1 MKLKC
6 KNTARL
12 AVTAG
17 LCASMALAGL
27 PLDAIAEE
35 LVPASESSIST
46 TDADIVSIEPATV
59 SAERP
64 ATEESVTYDGYVVD
78 EQGNVEISNAS
89 GLKHLAEVVN
99 GGDSLQGKTVRLASD
114 IDLNNEAWEPI
125 GNAEA
130 HSFNGVFDGAGHVI
144 SNLLVEGA
152 VNTSASN
159 ACHGLFGR
167 TANGEIKNLTVTN
180 ARVTGGLGVGAI
192 VGRPYTSKMTN
203 LTLTGDVQVSGYAYV
218 GGMLGRNAYADLTDL
233 KVDVKP
239 GSRVEAQSKDSMTYV
254 GGVVGFMGEG
264 GIKVTNATS
273 NISVYGSTAGIGG
286 ISGNIHYGNTFTG
299 CSVSGGAEVKMTAA
313 NPKYHPFDTMQI
325 GGIAGL
331 WVNSNNADCHI
342 SDCSF
347 DGSLSATSRTGED
360 YTSVIAGNDI
370 AGGLWQTGEKGSGS
384 LTIVDGD
391 ATTVVPGGV
400 KEAQDV
406 FSNITDGSTIKLSC
420 DVTANVVIPEG
431 VSVTIDLN
439 GFTLSG
445 GTVSGKPAITNNGTV
460 VIRDSSAA
468 STGRVIR
475 EDNGAPSYYVIDNEG
490 TMTIESGTIY
500 NNAGDYKVGSSLICN
515 GGKKTAVLNI
525 KGGTLEQE
533 KFIVVKNDDYGTLHM
548 TGGVIKTSAGKEID
562 GKVYT
567 PSGVQN
573 WGQATL
579 TGGVVNG
586 AIWTSSWSD
595 DLAAPKTVISGDF
608 ELNGDVIVKRAEGYP
623 GGAAPEVS
631 IEGGSLNV
639 TEWNIQEDDAEI
651 KVSGGT
657 FEGEPP
663 ADEYIVPGSGLQKDE
678 NGNYVTVGA
687 KLVFTEA
694 VQDGVFSYD
703 VKGDAKPITET
714 DLLKLV
720 GMNVEDSGYTV
731 SVDDANLAELNKA
744 IGANDTSKTFTFKFT
759 VKKDGASDSKV
770 EPLVLTV
777 KLVDTAAPDPVQEI
791 TVTFDDG
798 IGGKTQVAVKPGEL
812 LAEPEAP
819 AKDGWRFVGWFK
831 AKAADGTLSE
841 QWDFAEDVATE
852 DMTLYGGW
860 VKADEPGKPADPEK
874 KPTNALP
881 QTGDDS
887 MLPIAVAGIAG
898 AAAVAAGVVVTKRR
912 KAK

>member
-6 KNTARL
+6 KNAARL

-17 LCASMALAGL
+17 LCASMALTGL
-27 PLDAIAEE
+27 PFDAIAEE
-35 LVPASESSIST
+35 LVPASESSISA
-46 TDADIVSIEPATV
+46 TDAAVVSTEPAAV

-64 ATEESVTYDGYVVD
+64 AAEESTTYDGYTVD
-78 EQGNVEISNAS
+78 KQGNVEISNAS

-125 GNAEA
+125 GNTEA
-130 HSFNGVFDGAGHVI
+130 RSFNGVFDGAGHVI

-159 ACHGLFGR
+159 AYHGLFGC

-203 LTLTGDVQVSGYAYV
+203 LTLAGDVQVSGYAYV
-218 GGMLGRNAYADLTDL
+218 GGMLGRNAYADLTNL

-239 GSRVEAQSKDSMTYV
+239 GSRVDAQSKDSMTYV

-273 NISVYGSTAGIGG
+273 NINVYGSTAGIGG
-286 ISGNIHYGNTFTG
+286 ISGNIHYGNTFTD
-299 CSVSGGAEVKMTAA
+299 CSVSGDAKVKMTAA
-313 NPKYHPFDTMQI
+313 NPEYHPFDTMQI

-331 WVNSNNADCHI
+331 WVNSNDADCRI
-342 SDCSF
+342 SGCSF

-360 YTSVIAGNDI
+360 YTSFIAGNDI
-370 AGGLWQTGEKGSGS
+370 AGGLWQSGENGSGS
-384 LTIVDGD
+384 LTIVDGN
-391 ATTVVPGGV
+391 ATTVVPGGA
-400 KEAQDV
+400 KEAQDI
-406 FSNITDGSTIKLSC
+406 FSNIKDGSTIKLSC

-445 GTVSGKPAITNNGTV
+445 GTVSGKAAITNNGTV

-468 STGRVIR
+468 GTGRIIR
-475 EDNGAPSYYVIDNEG
+475 EDNGTPSYYVIDNEG
-490 TMTIESGTIY
+490 TMTIESGTVY
-500 NNAGDYKVGSSLICN
+500 NNSGDYKSGSSLVRN
-515 GGKKTAVLNI
+515 GGVKAAVLNI
-525 KGGTLEQE
+525 TGGTLEQE
-533 KFIVVKNDDYGTLHM
+533 KFIVVKNDDYGTLNM
-548 TGGVIKTSAGKEID
+548 TGGIVKTGKSVEID
-562 GKVYT
+562 GKMYT
-567 PSGVQN
+567 PSAVQN
-573 WGQATL
+573 WSKTDL

-595 DLAAPKTVISGDF
+595 DLAAPKTVIGGDF
-608 ELNGDVIVKRAEGYP
+608 ELNGDIIVKRDERFP
-623 GGAAPEVS
+623 NGAAPEVS
-631 IEGGSLNV
+631 IEGGTLNV
-639 TEWNIQEDDAEI
+639 TDWNIAEDDADV

-663 ADEYIVPGSGLQKDE
+663 ADEYIVPGSGLQQDE
-678 NGNYVTVGA
+678 NGNYVTVDA
-687 KLVFTEA
+687 KLVFADA
-694 VQDGVFSYD
+694 VKDGAYTYD
-703 VKGDAKPITET
+703 VKGDAKPITAA

-720 GMNVEDSGYTV
+720 GMNVADSGYTIA
-731 SVDDANLAELNKA
+731 VDDANLADLNRA
-744 IGANDTSKTFTFKFT
+744 IGAKGTSKAFSFEFTA
-759 VKKDGASDSKV
+759 KKDGASDSKV
-770 EPLVLTV
+770 EPLTLTV
-777 KLVDTAAPDPVQEI
+777 KLVDTAAPDPVQKI

-798 IGGKTQVAVKPGEL
+798 IGGKAQVAVKPGEL
-812 LAEPEAP
+812 LAEPKAP
-819 AKDGWRFVGWFK
+819 VKDGWKFVGWFK
-831 AKAADGTLSE
+831 VKAADGTLSE

-860 VKADEPGKPADPEK
+860 AKADEAGKPEK
-874 KPTNALP
+874 KPTNKLP
-881 QTGDDS
+881 QTGD
-887 MLPIAVAGIAG
+887 MAMMPIMALGSAGT
-898 AAAVAAGVVVTKRR
+898 AALAWASDKRR

>member
-17 LCASMALAGL
+17 LCASMALTGL

-35 LVPASESSIST
+35 LVPASESSISA
-46 TDADIVSIEPATV
+46 TDAPVVSTEPAAV

-64 ATEESVTYDGYVVD
+64 AAEESTTYDGYAVD
-78 EQGNVEISNAS
+78 KQGNVEIFSAS

-125 GNAEA
+125 GNTEA
-130 HSFNGVFDGAGHVI
+130 RSFNGVFDGAGHVI

-159 ACHGLFGR
+159 AYHGLFGR

-192 VGRPYTSKMTN
+192 VGCPYTSKMTN

-233 KVDVKP
+233 KVDAKP
-239 GSRVEAQSKDSMTYV
+239 GSRVEAQSKDNMTYV

-331 WVNSNNADCHI
+331 WVNSNDVGCRI

-360 YTSVIAGNDI
+360 YTSFIAGNDI
-370 AGGLWQTGEKGSGS
+370 AGGLWQSGENGSGS
-384 LTIVDGD
+384 LTIVDGNT
-391 ATTVVPGGV
+391 TTVVPGGV

-445 GTVSGKPAITNNGTV
+445 GTVSGKAAITNSGTV

-468 STGRVIR
+468 GTGRIIR
-475 EDNGAPSYYVIDNEG
+475 EDNGTPSYYVIDNEG
-490 TMTIESGTIY
+490 TMTIESGTVY
-500 NNAGDYKVGSSLICN
+500 NNSGDYKSGSSLVRN
-515 GGKKTAVLNI
+515 GGVKAAVLNI
-525 KGGTLEQE
+525 TGGTLEQE
-533 KFIVVKNDDYGTLHM
+533 KFIVVKNDDYGTLNM
-548 TGGVIKTSAGKEID
+548 TGGIVKTGKSVEID
-562 GKVYT
+562 GKMYT
-567 PSGVQN
+567 PSAVQN
-573 WGQATL
+573 WSKADL

-595 DLAAPKTVISGDF
+595 DLAAPKTVIGGDF
-608 ELNGDVIVKRAEGYP
+608 ELNGDIIVKRDERFP
-623 GGAAPEVS
+623 NGAAPEVS
-631 IEGGSLNV
+631 IEGGTLNV
-639 TEWNIQEDDAEI
+639 TDWNIAEDDADV

-663 ADEYIVPGSGLQKDE
+663 ADEYIVPGSGLQQDE
-678 NGNYVTVGA
+678 NGNYVTVDA
-687 KLVFTEA
+687 KLVFADA
-694 VQDGVFSYD
+694 VKDGAYTYD
-703 VKGDAKPITET
+703 VKGDAKPITAA

-720 GMNVEDSGYTV
+720 GMNVADSGYTIA
-731 SVDDANLAELNKA
+731 VDDANLADLNRA
-744 IGANDTSKTFTFKFT
+744 IGAKDTSKAFSFEFTA
-759 VKKDGASDSKV
+759 KKDGASDSKV
-770 EPLVLTV
+770 EPLTLTV
-777 KLVDTAAPDPVQEI
+777 KLVDTAAPDPVQKI

-798 IGGKTQVAVKPGEL
+798 IGGKAQVAVKPGEL
-812 LAEPEAP
+812 LAEPKAP
-819 AKDGWRFVGWFK
+819 VKDGWKFVGWFK
-831 AKAADGTLSE
+831 VKAPDGTLSE

-860 VKADEPGKPADPEK
+860 AKADEAGKPEK
-874 KPTNALP
+874 KPTNKLP
-881 QTGDDS
+881 QTGD
-887 MLPIAVAGIAG
+887 MAMMPIMALGSAGT
-898 AAAVAAGVVVTKRR
+898 AALAWASDKRR

>member
-17 LCASMALAGL
+17 LCASMALTGL
-27 PLDAIAEE
+27 PIDAIAEE
-35 LVPASESSIST
+35 LVSASESSISA
-46 TDADIVSIEPATV
+46 TDVAVVSTAPAAV
-59 SAERP
+59 SAEQP
-64 ATEESVTYDGYVVD
+64 AAEESATYDGYAVD

-99 GGDSLQGKTVRLASD
+99 GGNSLQGKTVRLASD

-125 GNAEA
+125 GNTDAR
-130 HSFNGVFDGAGHVI
+130 SFNGVFDGAGHVI
-144 SNLLVEGA
+144 SNLLVKGA
-152 VNTSASN
+152 VDTSASN
-159 ACHGLFGR
+159 ANHGLFGC
-167 TANGEIKNLTVTN
+167 TANGEIKDLTVTN

-203 LTLTGDVQVSGYAYV
+203 LTLAGDVQVSGYAYV
-218 GGMLGRNAYADLTDL
+218 GGMLGRNAYADLTNL

-239 GSRVEAQSKDSMTYV
+239 GSRVDAQSKDSMTYV

-273 NISVYGSTAGIGG
+273 NINVYGSTAGIGG
-286 ISGNIHYGNTFTG
+286 ISGNIHYGNTFTD
-299 CSVSGGAEVKMTAA
+299 CSVSGDAKVKMTAA
-313 NPKYHPFDTMQI
+313 NPEYHPFDTMQI

-331 WVNSNNADCHI
+331 WVNSNDADCRI
-342 SDCSF
+342 SGCSF

-360 YTSVIAGNDI
+360 YTSFIAGNDI
-370 AGGLWQTGEKGSGS
+370 AGGLWQPGENGSGS
-384 LTIVDGD
+384 LTIVDGN
-391 ATTVVPGGV
+391 ATTVVPGGA
-400 KEAQDV
+400 KEAQDI
-406 FSNITDGSTIKLSC
+406 FSNIKDGSTIKLSC

-445 GTVSGKPAITNNGTV
+445 GTVSGKAAITNNGAV

-468 STGRVIR
+468 GTGRIIR
-475 EDNGAPSYYVIDNEG
+475 EDNGTPSYYVIDNEG
-490 TMTIESGTIY
+490 TMTIESGTVY

-533 KFIVVKNDDYGTLHM
+533 KFIVVKNDDYGTLNM

-608 ELNGDVIVKRAEGYP
+608 ELNGDVVVKRAEAYP

-678 NGNYVTVGA
+678 NGNYVTVDA
-687 KLVFTEA
+687 KLVFADA
-694 VQDGVFSYD
+694 VQGGVYVHD
-703 VKGDAKPITET
+703 VKGDAKPVTEA
-714 DLLKLV
+714 DLLALV

-731 SVDDANLAELNKA
+731 VVDGAQLAELNRA
-744 IGANDTSKTFTFKFT
+744 IGAKDTSREFFFEFGAE
-759 VKKDGASDSKV
+759 KDGVSDSKV

-777 KLVDTAAPDPVQEI
+777 RLVDTTAAPDPVEKV

-798 IGGKTQVAVKPGEL
+798 IGGKTQVTVKPGEL
-812 LAEPEAP
+812 LAEPKAP
-819 AKDGWRFVGWFK
+819 VRDGWRFVGWFK
-831 AKAADGTLSE
+831 VKVADGTLSE
-841 QWDFAEDVATE
+841 QWDFSKDVATA

-860 VKADEPGKPADPEK
+860 VKADEAGKPEK
-874 KPTNALP
+874 KPTNKLP
-881 QTGDDS
+881 QTGDMAMMS
-887 MLPIAVAGIAG
+887 VMALGSAGT
-898 AAAVAAGVVVTKRR
+898 AALAWASDKRR

>member
-17 LCASMALAGL
+17 LCASMALTGL
-27 PLDAIAEE
+27 PLAAIAEE
-35 LVPASESSIST
+35 LVPASESSISA
-46 TDADIVSIEPATV
+46 TDADIASTEPAAV
-59 SAERP
+59 SA
-64 ATEESVTYDGYVVD
+64 AQSAAEESATYGGYTVD
-78 EQGNVEISNAS
+78 EQGDVEISTAS

-99 GGDSLQGKTVRLASD
+99 GGDSLQGKTVRLVSD

-125 GNAEA
+125 GNTEA
-130 HSFNGVFDGAGHVI
+130 RSFNGVFDGAGHVI

-159 ACHGLFGR
+159 AYHGLFGC
-167 TANGEIKNLTVTN
+167 TANGEIKNLTVAN

-192 VGRPYTSKMTN
+192 VGRPHTSKMTN
-203 LTLTGDVQVSGYAYV
+203 LTITGDVQVSGYAYV
-218 GGMLGRNAYADLTDL
+218 GGMLGRNAYADLADL
-233 KVDVKP
+233 KVDVEP
-239 GSRVEAQSKDSMTYV
+239 GSRVEAQSKDSMSYV

-264 GIKVTNATS
+264 DIKVTNATS

-331 WVNSNNADCHI
+331 WVNSNDAGCRI

-347 DGSLSATSRTGED
+347 DGSLSATSRTGDD
-360 YTSVIAGNDI
+360 YTSFIAGNDI
-370 AGGLWQTGEKGSGS
+370 AGGLWQSGEKGSGS

-391 ATTVVPGGV
+391 ATTIVPGGV
-400 KEAQDV
+400 KEVQDI

-420 DVTANVVIPEG
+420 DVTANVVIPDG

-445 GTVSGKPAITNNGTV
+445 GTVSGRAAITNNGTV
-460 VIRDSSAA
+460 VIRDSSVAG
-468 STGRVIR
+468 TGRIIR
-475 EDNGAPSYYVIDNEG
+475 EDNGTPSYYVIDNEG
-490 TMTIESGTIY
+490 TMTIESGTVY
-500 NNAGDYKVGSSLICN
+500 NNAGDYKVGSSLVCN

-533 KFIVVKNDDYGTLHM
+533 KFIVVKNDDYGTLNM

-562 GKVYT
+562 GTAYT
-567 PSGVQN
+567 PSGIQN
-573 WGQATL
+573 YGQANL
-579 TGGVVNG
+579 SGGTVNG

-623 GGAAPEVS
+623 GGAAPEVF

-639 TEWNIQEDDAEI
+639 TEWNIQEDDADI

-678 NGNYVTVGA
+678 NGNLLVVDA

-694 VQDGVFSYD
+694 VRDGVYVYD
-703 VKGDAKPITET
+703 MKGDAKPITEA
-714 DLLKLV
+714 DLLALV
-720 GMNVEDSGYTV
+720 RMNVEDSGYTV
-731 SVDDANLAELNKA
+731 VVDDAQLAELNRA
-744 IGANDTSKTFTFKFT
+744 IGAKDTSRAYFFEF
-759 VKKDGASDSKV
+759 GAEKAGAPDSKV
-770 EPLVLTV
+770 EPLALTV
-777 KLVDTAAPDPVQEI
+777 RLVDTSAAPDPVEKVTI
-791 TVTFDDG
+791 TFDDG
-798 IGGKTQVAVKPGEL
+798 LGGTSTQTVEKGSKL
-812 LAEPEAP
+812 SRP
-819 AKDGWRFVGWFK
+819 ADPAHDGWKFVGWFA
-831 AKAADGTLSE
+831 AKDADGALSDK
-841 QWDFAEDVATE
+841 WDFDADVATE

-860 VKADEPGKPADPEK
+860 VRADEFGEPGKKPANK
-874 KPTNALP
+874 LP

-898 AAAVAAGVVVTKRR
+898 ASAVAAGVVATKRR

>member
-6 KNTARL
+6 KNAARL

-17 LCASMALAGL
+17 LCASMALTGL

-35 LVPASESSIST
+35 LVPASESSISA
-46 TDADIVSIEPATV
+46 TDAAVVSTEPAAV

-64 ATEESVTYDGYVVD
+64 AAEESTTYDGYTVD
-78 EQGNVEISNAS
+78 KQGNVEISNAS

-125 GNAEA
+125 GNTEA
-130 HSFNGVFDGAGHVI
+130 RSFNGVFDGAGHVI

-152 VNTSASN
+152 ANTSASN
-159 ACHGLFGR
+159 AYHGLFGC

-203 LTLTGDVQVSGYAYV
+203 LTLAGDVQVSGYAYV
-218 GGMLGRNAYADLTDL
+218 GGMLGRNAYADLTNL

-239 GSRVEAQSKDSMTYV
+239 GSRVDAQSKDSMTYV

-273 NISVYGSTAGIGG
+273 NINVYGSTAGIGG
-286 ISGNIHYGNTFTG
+286 ISGNIHYGNTFTD
-299 CSVSGGAEVKMTAA
+299 CSVSGDAKVKMTAA
-313 NPKYHPFDTMQI
+313 NPEYHPFDTMQI

-331 WVNSNNADCHI
+331 WVNSNDADCRI
-342 SDCSF
+342 SGCSF

-360 YTSVIAGNDI
+360 YTSFIAGNDI
-370 AGGLWQTGEKGSGS
+370 AGGLWQSGENGSGS
-384 LTIVDGD
+384 LTIVDGN
-391 ATTVVPGGV
+391 ATTVVPGGA
-400 KEAQDV
+400 KEAQDI
-406 FSNITDGSTIKLSC
+406 FSNIKDGSTIKLSC

-445 GTVSGKPAITNNGTV
+445 GTVSGKAAITNNGTV

-468 STGRVIR
+468 GTGRIIR
-475 EDNGAPSYYVIDNEG
+475 EDNGTPSYYVIDNEG
-490 TMTIESGTIY
+490 TMTIESGTVY
-500 NNAGDYKVGSSLICN
+500 NNSGDYKSGSSLVRN
-515 GGKKTAVLNI
+515 GGVKAAVLNI
-525 KGGTLEQE
+525 TGGTLEQE
-533 KFIVVKNDDYGTLHM
+533 KFIVVKNDDYGTLNM
-548 TGGVIKTSAGKEID
+548 TGGIVKTGKSVEID
-562 GKVYT
+562 GKMYT
-567 PSGVQN
+567 PSAVQN
-573 WGQATL
+573 WSKTDL

-595 DLAAPKTVISGDF
+595 DLAAPKTVIGGDF
-608 ELNGDVIVKRAEGYP
+608 ELNGDIIVKRDERFP
-623 GGAAPEVS
+623 NGAAPEVS
-631 IEGGSLNV
+631 IEGGTLNV
-639 TEWNIQEDDAEI
+639 TDWNIAEDDADV

-663 ADEYIVPGSGLQKDE
+663 ADEYIVPGSGLQQDE
-678 NGNYVTVGA
+678 NGNYVTVDA
-687 KLVFTEA
+687 KLVFADA
-694 VQDGVFSYD
+694 VKDGAYTYD
-703 VKGDAKPITET
+703 VKGDAKPITAA

-720 GMNVEDSGYTV
+720 GMNVADSGYTIA
-731 SVDDANLAELNKA
+731 VDDANLADLNRA
-744 IGANDTSKTFTFKFT
+744 IGAKDTSKAFSFEFTA
-759 VKKDGASDSKV
+759 KKDGASDSKV
-770 EPLVLTV
+770 EPLTLTV
-777 KLVDTAAPDPVQEI
+777 KLVDTAAPDPVQKI

-798 IGGKTQVAVKPGEL
+798 IGGKAQVAVKPGEL
-812 LAEPEAP
+812 LAEPKAP
-819 AKDGWRFVGWFK
+819 VKDGWKFVGWFK
-831 AKAADGTLSE
+831 VKAADGTLSE

-860 VKADEPGKPADPEK
+860 AKADEAGKPEK
-874 KPTNALP
+874 KPTNKLP
-881 QTGDDS
+881 QTGD
-887 MLPIAVAGIAG
+887 MAMMPIMALGSAGT
-898 AAAVAAGVVVTKRR
+898 AALAWASDKRR